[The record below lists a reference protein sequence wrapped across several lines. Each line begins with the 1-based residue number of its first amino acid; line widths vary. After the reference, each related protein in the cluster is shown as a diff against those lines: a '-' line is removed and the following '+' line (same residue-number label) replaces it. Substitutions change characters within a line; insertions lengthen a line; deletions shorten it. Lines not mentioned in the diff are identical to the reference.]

1 MQRNQAAASSASG
14 ATMPPSR
21 PLEMVTR
28 EKPKPAGIAGASPN
42 LSRDIHRRQT
52 AVVPPVHPLPPQQPI
67 IKAEKDVG
75 ARKVFKQSPV
85 PLPVVPGM
93 APPTSKASPL
103 PTAQKI
109 QILLPPRPES
119 SDGAAAESA
128 AEPPVVTPRGRG
140 RPKGWKPGMSY
151 ASMRGDKVPEG
162 VTATARRGATRQS
175 RPDPGFGVI
184 KRRGRPPKQPSPP
197 PRAVYHE
204 LNVAFIAFLCEWRGC
219 KAELHNLETL
229 RKHVEVVHV
238 RPQWQVGGSVRGLC
252 QWGRCGD
259 AVKVEEGVERESFGS
274 VTELRMH
281 IGERHLVPFG
291 WHVGDGPR
299 NRSGAAAFA
308 CADATEEEIP
318 GYLKDVQGN
327 QVTPSI
333 KDQKV
338 EDYLTWRANRQ
349 KLRELLLKRE
359 KNLPSEE
366 SDLSDGAQ
374 EE

>member
-1 MQRNQAAASSASG
+1 MPPGSAP
-14 ATMPPSR
+14 TPSR
-21 PLEMVTR
+21 PLEVVTR

-42 LSRDIHRRQT
+42 LSRGTPRRQT
-52 AVVPPVHPLPPQQPI
+52 PVVPPVPGMPPQQPI
-67 IKAEKDVG
+67 IKTEKDVVPK
-75 ARKVFKQSPV
+75 KVFKESPV

-93 APPTSKASPL
+93 APATSKPSPL
-103 PTAQKI
+103 PPTQKI
-109 QILLPPRPES
+109 QILLPSRPDS
-119 SDGAAAESA
+119 SDGAVAERA
-128 AEPPVVTPRGRG
+128 AEPLAVTPRGRG

-151 ASMRGDKVPEG
+151 ASMRGNKVPEG

-175 RPDPGFGVI
+175 RPDPGFGII

-238 RPQWQVGGSVRGLC
+238 RPQREVGGSARGLC

-259 AVKVEEGVERESFGS
+259 VVKVEGVERETFDS

-281 IGERHLVPFG
+281 IGEQHLVPFG

-308 CADATEEEIP
+308 CADGTEEEDIP
-318 GYLKDVQGN
+318 GYLKDALGN

-333 KDQKV
+333 KDQQV

-349 KLRELLLKRE
+349 RLRELLLKRE
-359 KNLPSEE
+359 ENLPSEE